1 MYIDSIIIAII
12 ALSMIIGIFKGFIL
26 EFFSLFGGLISIL
39 IAKRISGN
47 IYLIVFG
54 SKHIKNNTNY
64 LIVYVLTILVS
75 YIIMYMIILL
85 LKKFFH
91 TILLGW
97 LDRVLGG
104 LAGFLKGSFIAIVIL
119 LVMAAISNFND
130 QFHKELYKSYSGKAI
145 SKISPKLVSLMPK
158 NLEEEVKKFNTNI
171 NIEEIINKS
180 VKKNVK
186 FKDLKNIDTKK
197 ILKNSKNE
205 KEINDILQKALKG
218 EVK

>member
-47 IYLIVFG
+47 IYVIIFG
-54 SKHIKNNTNY
+54 TKHIENNTNY
-64 LIVYVLTILVS
+64 IIVYILTILVS

-104 LAGFLKGSFIAIVIL
+104 LAGFLKGSFIAIIIL

-158 NLEEEVKKFNTNI
+158 NLERDIKKFNTNI
-171 NIEEIINKS
+171 NIEDIINKS
-180 VKKNVK
+180 MKKSGN
-186 FKDLKNIDTKK
+186 LKNIDINK
-197 ILKNSKNE
+197 ILKKSKSE
-205 KEINDILQKALKG
+205 KEINDILQKTLKG
-218 EVK
+218 ETK